1 MAMPLFPRVDFQ
13 WDVTLWKLVKS
24 AAWLSGGEPA
34 SYETQ
39 PPSDAGSPFVII
51 LFHQGR
57 RKVSRW
63 RDLMTARQLLAGL
76 TEACAGEWVLHARS
90 LRSRPTLCD
99 PVDRRPARLLRPWD
113 FSRQEHEWVA
123 VSSSRGS
130 SLPRDWTCVFH
141 ISCIGRQVLY
151 HQCHLGS
158 PWADT
163 SDLKVTISAP
173 NLGHEFEAG
182 L

>member
-1 MAMPLFPRVDFQ
+1 MAMPLFPKVDFQ

-24 AAWLSGGEPA
+24 AAWLSGGEPP

-39 PPSDAGSPFVII
+39 PPSDAGSPFAII
-51 LFHQGR
+51 LLHQGR

-90 LRSRPTLCD
+90 LRSRPTVW
-99 PVDRRPARLLRPWD
+99 PWGPPGSSVHGIFQARTL
-113 FSRQEHEWVA
+113 EWVA
-123 VSSSRGS
+123 VSSSCGS
-130 SLPRDWTCVFH
+130 SLPRDWNCVSH
-141 ISCIGRQVLY
+141 ISRIGRQVLY

-163 SDLKVTISAP
+163 SDLKLTISAP